1 VAKCVSASCRCC
13 LDCFHRFVKFLNENA
28 FIQVALTG
36 DNFCTS
42 AMAAFI
48 LALKQSGSFVIANGV
63 GTLITFLGKAT
74 ISITNTAI
82 GYVVIN
88 NVAEF
93 KEDIDQPVPFL
104 ALIFIMSYMMATTF
118 MDVYSGISL
127 AILQCL
133 YADVDIAR

>member
-48 LALKQSGSFVIANGV
+48 LALKNSGSFLITNGV
-63 GTLITFLGKAT
+63 GTLISFLGKST
-74 ISITNTAI
+74 ISISNTAI
-82 GYVVIN
+82 GYIVIS
-88 NVAEF
+88 NVKEF
-93 KEDIDQPVPFL
+93 KEDIDQPIPFL
-104 ALIFIMSYMMATTF
+104 GLIFLMSFMMATTF

-127 AILQCL
+127 AIL
-133 YADVDIAR
+133 